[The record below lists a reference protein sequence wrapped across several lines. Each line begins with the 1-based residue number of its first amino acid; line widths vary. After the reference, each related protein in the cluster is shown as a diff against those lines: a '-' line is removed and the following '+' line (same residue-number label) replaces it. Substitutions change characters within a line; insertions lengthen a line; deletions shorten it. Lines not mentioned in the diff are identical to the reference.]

1 MKNLTKIRLINWYTF
16 HDETIDI
23 NQNSLISG
31 QNGSGKST
39 LLDAIQFVLTG
50 GGIKFNKAADED
62 SKRTLET
69 YVRCKV
75 STDNKECL
83 RDKDVT
89 SYIVLEFFDN
99 ITNRRDIIGSVIEIP
114 FGSKLTKIFFK
125 ISNQDI
131 SDGMFFANSSLKTL
145 SQFKR
150 NNEVEIFET
159 KSEIK
164 SMIKAVLG
172 LSSDKYFELMTKALA
187 FKPITDLND
196 FVNSFLL
203 TEKSLNL
210 DKLNENINNFREL
223 QELIEC
229 EEKKINELEKIEH
242 DYEEYLMLED
252 IKKMYEWLRESSII
266 QKIDKELQTLL
277 KERTKIENQERIN
290 QQLLNKD
297 ENELNI
303 LRKERENF
311 EKSQNTNKDFDI
323 YQTLQKDITKLN
335 DHLKNIES
343 KYETFFR
350 NLKSELKVAEIVS
363 NNKVKTISKEHHE
376 NSLTILKSYQLDI
389 ERKKEEIRDLQS
401 EYLNRK
407 NKTLDKVKDI
417 TNKLEH
423 LKRNRLPYKQTV
435 IDLQKAVKDGLS
447 EKYNRIVE
455 IRPLCEYLE
464 IKDELWASSIEGYLN
479 TQRFDLIIEPKYFD
493 DALEIYENCK
503 KEKNIHGVGLVNTN
517 KLKEQAV
524 TDNSLASLIKS
535 SNIYAE
541 YYAIQLLNNVMCC
554 NNVSEL
560 KKYSKSITKTC
571 MVYKNNVA
579 RQIDP
584 NVYEDKFIGEK
595 AKKEQLDKYQKQYTE
610 YNLVIKDLENIIN
623 NIDKELKTLKETKVV
638 DLLQSIEVLDE
649 YDVTIKELNLKQ
661 ESLNEIKE
669 TNLLFDIISKIEKL
683 REEEFK
689 KNSEIENIRNQNSY
703 LKIKIESLDKEII
716 EKQTGKDLK
725 EQSLPIFDNNWQ
737 EKIDLLKKDNENSF
751 DEKAKENEKKAI
763 KLTGLI
769 EEKLKKFNI
778 DYQYDEIPEL
788 SNIQKY
794 IDYLYKMRE
803 QDIVRYKSDS
813 LKFKESCQKSFRE
826 DFICNLREY
835 IITAQNEIKELNKAL
850 KMQKFGREKYEFVYT
865 RSNDPELAK
874 YYDIIIS
881 GANYVMNNLFDEML
895 TLEQQEEMEDL
906 FNKITASNSLE
917 SVKNI
922 VAEYTDYRRYMAYD
936 IKITNDEGDTYYF
949 SRVARE
955 KSGGE
960 IQTPFYVIIA
970 SSFEQLL
977 KSTRRTNSLG
987 CVVLFDEAFNNMDE
1001 TRIEAMMNFYNKL
1014 NIQLLIAVPP
1024 QRVATIA
1031 PYVETNLIIQKQKNT
1046 SKVISIRKQELDKW
1060 NDM

>member
-1 MKNLTKIRLINWYTF
+1 MKMKNLTKIRLINWYTF

-297 ENELNI
+297 ENELNS

-464 IKDELWASSIEGYLN
+464 IKDELWASAIEGYLN

-503 KEKNIHGVGLVNTN
+503 KEKNIHGH
-517 KLKEQAV
+517 
-524 TDNSLASLIKS
+524 
-535 SNIYAE
+535 Y
-541 YYAIQLLNNVMCC
+541 
-554 NNVSEL
+554 
-560 KKYSKSITKTC
+560 
-571 MVYKNNVA
+571 
-579 RQIDP
+579 
-584 NVYEDKFIGEK
+584 
-595 AKKEQLDKYQKQYTE
+595 
-610 YNLVIKDLENIIN
+610 
-623 NIDKELKTLKETKVV
+623 
-638 DLLQSIEVLDE
+638 
-649 YDVTIKELNLKQ
+649 
-661 ESLNEIKE
+661 
-669 TNLLFDIISKIEKL
+669 
-683 REEEFK
+683 
-689 KNSEIENIRNQNSY
+689 
-703 LKIKIESLDKEII
+703 
-716 EKQTGKDLK
+716 
-725 EQSLPIFDNNWQ
+725 
-737 EKIDLLKKDNENSF
+737 
-751 DEKAKENEKKAI
+751 
-763 KLTGLI
+763 
-769 EEKLKKFNI
+769 
-778 DYQYDEIPEL
+778 
-788 SNIQKY
+788 
-794 IDYLYKMRE
+794 
-803 QDIVRYKSDS
+803 
-813 LKFKESCQKSFRE
+813 
-826 DFICNLREY
+826 
-835 IITAQNEIKELNKAL
+835 
-850 KMQKFGREKYEFVYT
+850 
-865 RSNDPELAK
+865 RS
-874 YYDIIIS
+874 
-881 GANYVMNNLFDEML
+881 
-895 TLEQQEEMEDL
+895 
-906 FNKITASNSLE
+906 
-917 SVKNI
+917 
-922 VAEYTDYRRYMAYD
+922 
-936 IKITNDEGDTYYF
+936 
-949 SRVARE
+949 
-955 KSGGE
+955 
-960 IQTPFYVIIA
+960 
-970 SSFEQLL
+970 
-977 KSTRRTNSLG
+977 
-987 CVVLFDEAFNNMDE
+987 
-1001 TRIEAMMNFYNKL
+1001 
-1014 NIQLLIAVPP
+1014 
-1024 QRVATIA
+1024 
-1031 PYVETNLIIQKQKNT
+1031 
-1046 SKVISIRKQELDKW
+1046 
-1060 NDM
+1060 